1 MTVVLILIL
10 VAVLGVLAG
19 TGLALVRV
27 RRRADATLLE
37 PAPDRPGVPEA
48 VKEDVARHVAELDA
62 QIAAEDATAATGVE
76 VDEALAAAVEE
87 ALVLP
92 PEAPVKPRF
101 RDRLGKARTLFS
113 GYVGSILSR
122 PK

>member
-1 MTVVLILIL
+1 MTVLLILIL

-27 RRRADATLLE
+27 RRRTDATLLE
-37 PAPDRPGVPEA
+37 PAPDAPGVPDA
-48 VKEDVARHVAELDA
+48 VKQDVARHVADLEA
-62 QIAAEDATAATGVE
+62 QIEAEDATAATGVE

-87 ALVLP
+87 ALAPTEAP

-113 GYVGSILSR
+113 GYMGSI
-122 PK
+122 